1 MRRDRRTAFLKE
13 SFTDMYSHGEVH
25 LVSVF
30 CFFLMSTYM
39 WGNGF
44 TEIIQNHTGI
54 DFLKD
59 SIILAAVSVNQT
71 DGVFEFTEACFL
83 APAHSVKL
91 FNLF

>member
-44 TEIIQNHTGI
+44 TEIIQN
-54 DFLKD
+54 DARVYLLFY
-59 SIILAAVSVNQT
+59 VSR
-71 DGVFEFTEACFL
+71 
-83 APAHSVKL
+83 L
-91 FNLF
+91 F

>member
-13 SFTDMYSHGEVH
+13 SITDMYSHGEVH

-44 TEIIQNHTGI
+44 TEIIQN
-54 DFLKD
+54 DARVYLLFY
-59 SIILAAVSVNQT
+59 VSR
-71 DGVFEFTEACFL
+71 
-83 APAHSVKL
+83 L
-91 FNLF
+91 F